1 MKANKVY
8 RSHGKTYIFTEEQ
21 LNKAVENDISEN
33 AIINRMYHGWEIEDI
48 INKPIRNITRSGGM
62 SVEPRIAKMREERR
76 KKRERKNM
84 KVNIIN
90 QKRTYPRV
98 TKSSYYYD
106 LLNHATKHLK
116 AGG

>member
-1 MKANKVY
+1 MVKL
-8 RSHGKTYIFTEEQ
+8 TFFTEEQ
-21 LNKAVENDISEN
+21 LDKATENDISEN
-33 AIINRMYHGWEIEDI
+33 SIINRMYHGWEIEDI